1 MRTNRTDKTCR
12 HRVATT
18 LALFMTAAVA
28 TMPLAPCAALASE
41 DAVAMEEV
49 ADCASFGT
57 VAAAIDK
64 SFLLSSSAA
73 RFEATSGVD
82 VALNYNVNRDY
93 IVQNVDVLGETVNA
107 LLAEE
112 ATYSSDPNAFIVSF
126 DNDSLIKEEHDKTKS
141 TDDLFQEILAAHKD
155 AAKQKSFQDIDSM
168 FGRSNSH
175 WTPDSYRFGLL
186 HF

>member
-28 TMPLAPCAALASE
+28 TMPLAPCAALANT
-41 DAVAMEEV
+41 VVMEEV
-49 ADCASFGT
+49 DDFASFGT
-57 VAAAIDK
+57 AAAAIDT
-64 SFLLSSSAA
+64 SFILESSFATT
-73 RFEATSGVD
+73 FEAASGVE
-82 VALNYNVNRDY
+82 VALNYNVNQDY
-93 IVQNVDVLGETVNA
+93 IVQNVDVLAETVDTP
-107 LLAEE
+107 LAEE